1 MVGGDGTYF
10 LIVFWYFQFD
20 KLQNLK
26 HTFPCKVPTD
36 HPHFPI
42 SFFFPLSRIYP
53 VITHYKASE
62 CPAPVSFIFEC
73 HCFEHTIF
81 QKAIGFPV
89 LIKVIILVSEIK
101 EKSLKSS
108 VQWIRG
114 IHTNLSFFVFFG
126 FYTKR
131 DRMCT
136 YHAHSHCTT
145 NTRSILSI
153 SFTISCNIK
162 ITHFFGEFISRHISK
177 SNRIISIIGGI
188 RHFHCSTTHTHA
200 HIYTHIWTVL
210 SCNYIAGTH
219 THIFER
225 YFNKELKQR
234 IICFWLLG
242 GGQMATC
249 NNDAHFYN

>member
-1 MVGGDGTYF
+1 MPSQVHFFLSLSPSLRFGSFFSNFRKILIRSFLMVGGDGTYF

-108 VQWIRG
+108 VQ
-114 IHTNLSFFVFFG
+114 
-126 FYTKR
+126 
-131 DRMCT
+131 
-136 YHAHSHCTT
+136 
-145 NTRSILSI
+145 
-153 SFTISCNIK
+153 
-162 ITHFFGEFISRHISK
+162 
-177 SNRIISIIGGI
+177 
-188 RHFHCSTTHTHA
+188 
-200 HIYTHIWTVL
+200 
-210 SCNYIAGTH
+210 
-219 THIFER
+219 
-225 YFNKELKQR
+225 
-234 IICFWLLG
+234 
-242 GGQMATC
+242 
-249 NNDAHFYN
+249 